1 MLIELCKEENYDP
14 IFPSIEL
21 CGDNAAMIALVGLEK
36 FKLKKFDNL
45 DYPAK
50 PRWPLDEDAAFL
62 KGAGVK
68 L

>member
-1 MLIELCKEENYDP
+1 
-14 IFPSIEL
+14 
-21 CGDNAAMIALVGLEK
+21 MIALVGLEK
-36 FKLKKFDNL
+36 YKLKKFDNL

-50 PRWPLDEDAAFL
+50 PRWQLDEDAVFL